1 MVVKVTPLR
10 CWLNANNLTLKGFA
24 RELNVSRGRVQ
35 FWVRGQTMPQGE
47 ALDNVMTR
55 TGLTVRQLL
64 PDPRLQEQRRE
75 WLQKRLE
82 RAKRALRRVKKAQQA
97 PRAKK
102 ATPVRR
108 GR

>member
-10 CWLNANNLTLKGFA
+10 CWLKANNVTIKGFA
-24 RELNVSRGRVQ
+24 RELGVTRGRVQ

-64 PDPRLQEQRRE
+64 PDPALQAQRRV
-75 WLQKRLE
+75 WVLKR
-82 RAKRALRRVKKAQQA
+82 QA
-97 PRAKK
+97 RLARKAKK
-102 ATPVRR
+102 AAKRPKKAKSRHAA
-108 GR
+108 